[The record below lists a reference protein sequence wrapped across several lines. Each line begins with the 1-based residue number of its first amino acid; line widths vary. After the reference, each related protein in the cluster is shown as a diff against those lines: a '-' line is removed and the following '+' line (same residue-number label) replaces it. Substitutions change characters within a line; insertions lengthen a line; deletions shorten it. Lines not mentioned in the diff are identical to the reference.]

1 MRVGRRALTAGAALL
16 ALGGASAAQPMQPY
30 TIVGDAIP
38 QSLTGQPGDAALAA
52 DYAKVF
58 GTSAARD
65 TPELVLVLVN
75 VAKALAAFQETIV
88 TPRTAFDELDLPYA
102 EWFIAEGTLDLA
114 SVPPEGVFYNRMS
127 ASSHTRGHRY
137 AAELT
142 GGILA
147 WLEAHGRRVVNN
159 GRALSLEIS
168 KMAQYAELSR
178 RGIRVPYTIAA
189 VGRDALLAAAKR
201 MPGRF
206 ITKHNRAG
214 KGLGVKLFDGV
225 DALEAHVQSDA
236 FEPSVDG
243 ITLIQ
248 EYIAA
253 PQPFIT
259 RVEFVGGRFLY
270 TVRVDTSLGFEL
282 CPADVCQVGDAFCP
296 VGESAPATTAP
307 RFTIIDGF
315 SHPIVER
322 YARFIADNGIG
333 IAGIEFITDREGEL
347 WTYDVN
353 TNTNYNPDAE
363 KAAGK
368 HGMRAIARYLG
379 DELRRIERTQSETM
393 LA

>member
-1 MRVGRRALTAGAALL
+1 MSKVHV
-16 ALGGASAAQPMQPY
+16 
-30 TIVGDAIP
+30 IHENDAWVEP
-38 QSLTGQPGDAALAA
+38 L
-52 DYAKVF
+52 
-58 GTSAARD
+58 R
-65 TPELVLVLVN
+65 
-75 VAKALAAFQETIV
+75 AAFHEIGV
-88 TPRTAFDELDLPYA
+88 PFVEWFVDDGLLDLGA
-102 EWFIAEGTLDLA
+102 E
-114 SVPPEGVFYNRMS
+114 PPQGVFYNRMS

-137 AAELT
+137 APELT
-142 GGILA
+142 AGILA

-159 GRALSLEIS
+159 GRALQLEIS
-168 KMAQYAELSR
+168 KIAQYEALSR
-178 RGIRVPYTIAA
+178 YGIRTPRTVAA
-189 VGRDALLAAAKR
+189 VSKEALVSAAR
-201 MPGRF
+201 SFRGRF

-225 DALEAHVQSDA
+225 DALQAHIHTDA

-259 RVEFVGGRFLY
+259 RVEFVGGKFLY
-270 TVRVDTSLGFEL
+270 AVRVDTSLGFEL

-296 VGESAPATTAP
+296 VGETAPATAAP
-307 RFTIIDGF
+307 RFAIIDGF
-315 SHPIVER
+315 AHPIVER

-363 KAAGK
+363 NAAGK
-368 HGMRAIARYLG
+368 YGMRAIARYLG
-379 DELRRIERTQSETM
+379 DELRRVGRTERETM